1 MDADAL
7 KAELEHWIT
16 KNHPLV
22 RLPGDRQ
29 LDRKQLIAYY
39 DHLEVAMLQ
48 LNYHDDYPEFLQML
62 RKRRALLRRLSDR
75 EYKQELFRSMVA
87 F

>member
-1 MDADAL
+1 MDMDAL
-7 KAELEHWIT
+7 KAELDQWI
-16 KNHPLV
+16 KQHYPL
-22 RLPGDRQ
+22 LKIPTEKQLNRQ
-29 LDRKQLIAYY
+29 QLIAYY

-62 RKRRALLRRLSDR
+62 RKRRSLLGRLSDR
-75 EYKQELFRSMVA
+75 EYKQELFRSLVA